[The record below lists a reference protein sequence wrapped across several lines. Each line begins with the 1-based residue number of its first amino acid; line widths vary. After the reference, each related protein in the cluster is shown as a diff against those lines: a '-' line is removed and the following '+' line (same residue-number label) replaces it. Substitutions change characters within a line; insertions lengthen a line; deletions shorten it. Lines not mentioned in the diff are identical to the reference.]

1 MDQQIWRVE
10 GGQGQQPMLAKS
22 TSRARNAA
30 INPPKVVT
38 HYLIQT
44 QTEQEA
50 CNKPIVSKDSSVP
63 TDNDPTAG
71 SPTVTL
77 LRLLLPLND
86 KVQ

>member
-22 TSRARNAA
+22 TSRARNAT

-50 CNKPIVSKDSSVP
+50 CNNPHREQRFIGP
-63 TDNDPTAG
+63 Y
-71 SPTVTL
+71 
-77 LRLLLPLND
+77 
-86 KVQ
+86 